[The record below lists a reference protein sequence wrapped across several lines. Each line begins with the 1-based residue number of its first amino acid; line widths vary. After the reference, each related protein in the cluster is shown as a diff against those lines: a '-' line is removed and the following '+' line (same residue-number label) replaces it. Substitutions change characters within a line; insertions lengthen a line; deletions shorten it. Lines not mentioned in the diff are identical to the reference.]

1 MRKAFTLLELIIAI
15 VIIGIASAGL
25 PMILSSANKLE
36 EHTINQ
42 DIIFKSTA
50 IMNDITSRFWD
61 SNMYYNTEGAM
72 IVTVNSGDADLNNS
86 RVGFFERTENG
97 RAFYSTAVNAGDI
110 NNTGMTL
117 NSTDTPLG
125 IDWYNGRVVNETAS
139 DARVRYDIR
148 IGYVSDAPNAA
159 NGTVGTTQNFTWNL
173 TDNGTT
179 DASESTNLKKITI
192 TATRT
197 MGSGEI
203 YTNTFSY
210 FASNIGSQELKTK

>member
-1 MRKAFTLLELIIAI
+1 MKKAFTLLELIIAI

-25 PMILSSANKLE
+25 PMMLSSANKLE

-42 DIIFKSTA
+42 DVIFKSTA
-50 IMNDITSRFWD
+50 IMNDIMSRFWD
-61 SNMYYNTEGAM
+61 SSMYDQDSAM
-72 IVTVNSGDADLNNS
+72 IVAT
-86 RVGFFERTENG
+86 
-97 RAFYSTAVNAGDI
+97 
-110 NNTGMTL
+110 
-117 NSTDTPLG
+117 NSTDAGLNSNPRYGDFARSDFDGRKLDPSG
-125 IDWYNGRVVNETAS
+125 IVATAINSAAASAIDLANDKPTGLNFYNNKFIDESTS
-139 DARVRYDIR
+139 DARVRYDIKV
-148 IGYVSDAPNAA
+148 GYVSDVPSTTN
-159 NGTVGTTQNFTWNL
+159 GTTQTFTWNL

>member
-86 RVGFFERTENG
+86 RVGFFERAENG

-117 NSTDTPLG
+117 NPTDTPLG

-173 TDNGTT
+173 TDDGTT